1 MSHKPI
7 SGKDTVFAALYV
19 FTAELWGVEY
29 AASAL
34 YRYHYDTASLTL
46 VRTITTW
53 ETVG

>member
-7 SGKDTVFAALYV
+7 TGKDTVFAALYE
-19 FTAELWGVEY
+19 FTSELWGVEF

-34 YRYHYDTASLTL
+34 YRCYHDTASLTI